1 MIEPFLGTWKLVSSE
16 NFEEYMKQL
25 GEKYHY
31 EIWKL
36 ATRFV
41 MWLGLHT
48 TMNFP
53 TILSFVILG
62 NSHVRLTNFMYLLLI
77 FLLTGNNGLFLEYE
91 DHRDFL
97 LVIICIFKSIYPF

>member
-1 MIEPFLGTWKLVSSE
+1 
-16 NFEEYMKQL
+16 MKQL